1 MQDITKYWKN
11 YINGEWVDPEDG
23 SRIEIENPAT
33 ATPIAEVARAR
44 EADVDRAVEAAR
56 ACFNSR
62 ELYNMRPTNRGAL
75 MFEIARHLTEMADD
89 IALVECL
96 DNGKAITGGKN
107 EALAAA
113 RYFTYY
119 GGLADKLEG
128 RMIPLG
134 ADYVDYTIPSPFG
147 VSAQIVPWNFPLQI
161 AARSVACAL
170 ATANTVV
177 LKSPELSPLSTYFI
191 AEACHRAGVPKGA
204 VNILCGY
211 GHDCGAYLVS
221 HSDVDHIVFT
231 GSLKTGQSIL
241 TAAAKR
247 VLPCVM
253 ELGGKSAGVMFEDA
267 DIDQVINSTA
277 SGIFSNAGQ
286 VCSAQSRLIVPR
298 QLHDQVIEK
307 MVAKASTLSVGPGID
322 GHDITPVIS
331 ANQASK
337 IEAMCMSA
345 AQSGAQA
352 AIGGR
357 KADGFDG
364 HFIEPTVFANVTA
377 DMTIAQEEVF
387 GPVLAVLAYDDVEEA
402 IALANGTDYGLC
414 AGVYTRD
421 LAMAH
426 WAADQLVA
434 GQVFVNEWFAG
445 GIETPF
451 GGTKRSG
458 YGREK
463 GQEALLNYVQT
474 KNVGIRIS
482 AGGGGRLVAEL
493 ETGEKLM
500 AGLIDARLADLGIT
514 LTEAAAPA
522 ANYVPYTITG
532 NLVFISGQVPFVD
545 GKLEYQGKVGQDFD
559 TEEAIACARVCAL
572 NILAQLKTACGGDLD
587 KVTKCVKLGG
597 FVNCVDGYTE
607 QPKVI
612 NGASDLMVDVFGEKG
627 RHARFAVGTNALP
640 MNVAVEIDAV
650 FEIA

>member
-1 MQDITKYWKN
+1 MPELKKYWKN
-11 YINGEWVDPEDG
+11 YIDGQWVDGANND
-23 SRIEIENPAT
+23 RIVVENPAT
-33 ATPIAEVARAR
+33 AQPLADVARAT
-44 EADVDRAVEAAR
+44 ETDVDLAVAAAR
-56 ACFNSR
+56 RCFNSR

-75 MFEIARHLTEMADD
+75 MFEIARHMMEMADE
-89 IALVECL
+89 IAYAECL
-96 DNGKAITGGKN
+96 DNGKSLTGGKN

-134 ADYVDYTIPSPFG
+134 ADYIDYTIPAPFG

-191 AEACHRAGVPKGA
+191 AEACDRAGVPKGA
-204 VNILCGY
+204 VNIICGY

-241 TAAAKR
+241 KAAAER

-253 ELGGKSAGVMFEDA
+253 ELGGKSAGVLFEDA
-267 DIDQVINSTA
+267 DVDQAINSSA
-277 SGIFSNAGQ
+277 AGIFSNAGQ

-298 QLHDQVIEK
+298 KMQGEILEK
-307 MVAKASTLSVGPGID
+307 LAEKAAALSIGPGID

-331 ANQASK
+331 ANQARK
-337 IEAMCMSA
+337 IEDMCR
-345 AQSGAQA
+345 GAQQA
-352 AIGGR
+352 GAEAVCGGR
-357 KADGFDG
+357 KAPDLAG
-364 HFIEPTVFANVTA
+364 HFIQPTVFGGVTA

-387 GPVLAVLAYDDVEEA
+387 GPVLSVLAYDDVDEA
-402 IALANGTDYGLC
+402 ISLANGTDYGLC
-414 AGVYTRD
+414 AGVYTKD
-421 LAMAH
+421 LATAH
-426 WAADQLVA
+426 WAADQLIA

-482 AGGGGRLVAEL
+482 SGGGGR
-493 ETGEKLM
+493 
-500 AGLIDARLADLGIT
+500 
-514 LTEAAAPA
+514 P
-522 ANYVPYTITG
+522 
-532 NLVFISGQVPFVD
+532 
-545 GKLEYQGKVGQDFD
+545 
-559 TEEAIACARVCAL
+559 
-572 NILAQLKTACGGDLD
+572 GG
-587 KVTKCVKLGG
+587 
-597 FVNCVDGYTE
+597 
-607 QPKVI
+607 
-612 NGASDLMVDVFGEKG
+612 
-627 RHARFAVGTNALP
+627 
-640 MNVAVEIDAV
+640 
-650 FEIA
+650 